1 MIVMSIIYQKD
12 PLPISSWRWRCRC
25 GNLRHTVGGRLK
37 RVEFKGAPH
46 ERGHLLADQK
56 NIGHG
61 RIEIEQTGRVASR
74 WRARRWHGRGRGG
87 RGWRAAGE
95 IQVDVLVGP
104 QGLEDLELLE
114 ALKGGRLV
122 VARQKVVEVLEDDE
136 DVVLGQEGAERVDA
150 VGLEQV
156 LEQNLR
162 VALVYVVEEV
172 EVDFFVVEA
181 SEYAL

>member
-1 MIVMSIIYQKD
+1 
-12 PLPISSWRWRCRC
+12 LW
-25 GNLRHTVGGRLK
+25 HTAGGRLK

-46 ERGHLLADQK
+46 ERGHLLADQI

-74 WRARRWHGRGRGG
+74 WHGSRGG
-87 RGWRAAGE
+87 HGWREAGE
-95 IQVDVLVGP
+95 IQVDMLVGP

-114 ALKGGRLV
+114 ALEGGRLV

-136 DVVLGQEGAERVDA
+136 DVVFGQEGAERVDA

-156 LEQNLR
+156 LEQNLW

>member
-1 MIVMSIIYQKD
+1 
-12 PLPISSWRWRCRC
+12 
-25 GNLRHTVGGRLK
+25 
-37 RVEFKGAPH
+37 
-46 ERGHLLADQK
+46 
-56 NIGHG
+56 
-61 RIEIEQTGRVASR
+61 
-74 WRARRWHGRGRGG
+74 
-87 RGWRAAGE
+87 
-95 IQVDVLVGP
+95 VLVGP

-114 ALKGGRLV
+114 ALKGSGLV

>member
-1 MIVMSIIYQKD
+1 MLD
-12 PLPISSWRWRCRC
+12 
-25 GNLRHTVGGRLK
+25 
-37 RVEFKGAPH
+37 
-46 ERGHLLADQK
+46 
-56 NIGHG
+56 
-61 RIEIEQTGRVASR
+61 
-74 WRARRWHGRGRGG
+74 
-87 RGWRAAGE
+87 
-95 IQVDVLVGP
+95 GP

-114 ALKGGRLV
+114 ALKGSGLV

-181 SEYAL
+181 SEYALQALVAEDARE